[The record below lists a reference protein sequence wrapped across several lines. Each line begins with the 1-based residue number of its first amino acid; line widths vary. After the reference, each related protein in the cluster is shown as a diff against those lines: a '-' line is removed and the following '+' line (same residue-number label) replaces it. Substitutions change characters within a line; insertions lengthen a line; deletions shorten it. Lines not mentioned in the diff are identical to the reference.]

1 MFMERC
7 MFGRHMKRR
16 RISPGFY
23 CIPSSNLE
31 VLPVTES
38 CYVGKATLVEHVCMD
53 EAVLRNFTHILRFNG
68 EDLHN
73 IPIDNTERNDYHR
86 KYLMIVELVDD
97 TDVVTWGKLY
107 HYLRHRSNGSKVIL
121 ISRLDQVSSLGITSR
136 GVLVLFQGPR
146 IWECKPI

>member
-1 MFMERC
+1 MPMAA
-7 MFGRHMKRR
+7 
-16 RISPGFY
+16 
-23 CIPSSNLE
+23 
-31 VLPVTES
+31 
-38 CYVGKATLVEHVCMD
+38 ATTIIYNQGCS
-53 EAVLRNFTHILRFNG
+53 G
-68 EDLHN
+68 CS
-73 IPIDNTERNDYHR
+73 YQGCG
-86 KYLMIVELVDD
+86 IVELVDD